1 MKLDIIFHYNVDEH
15 TGEITYIGKEEI
27 TVDTGA
33 SSKTTKKSTK
43 KVEESSEPIVT
54 LESNKL
60 VLTQAAVDLL
70 QLDDRVDVRYD
81 KFGNPLIGAFDGK
94 GNKLTKSNTVSFR
107 GAANT
112 KLSSFGTVFKL
123 EPYQDGVYYLIGDK
137 NKIDEVPEE
146 IINIE
151 NDIDILDELN
161 IEVDDVTNFEFKL

>member
-27 TVDTGA
+27 TVDTGS

-123 EPYQDGVYYLIGDK
+123 EPYQDGAYYLIGDK